1 MIRGFAKEEDQE
13 EVPMV
18 PQRAYLPPGVSNF
31 VTPAGTRKKKRVCS
45 LFFCTPNGQ
54 KSQPAEVAS
63 YDLLR
68 YNLNDPP
75 RISN

>member
-31 VTPAGTRKKKRVCS
+31 VTPAGTRKKKRVCPFS
-45 LFFCTPNGQ
+45 LRQQQLPQQMAIVYKIWQSGT
-54 KSQPAEVAS
+54 
-63 YDLLR
+63 R
-68 YNLNDPP
+68 
-75 RISN
+75 